1 MPAADRPFAIGIDIG
16 GSKVAAG
23 VVTSSGELVDR
34 RTLPTP
40 TDRADAVEGAIVR
53 LVADL
58 SADHPVTAVG
68 IGAAGWVDETRR
80 IVRFSPHLAWRNEP
94 LADRLAARLEL
105 PVVIDNDANAAAWGE
120 YRFGAGQGC
129 DTFAMI
135 TLGTGI
141 GGGLVIDGEVHRG
154 RWGVAG
160 EWGHLCMVPDG
171 QICPCGNRGCWEQY
185 CSGEALRREARALAG
200 TGSPMAVP
208 LLELVGND
216 PEAIRGHHVTTA
228 ALNGDPAC
236 LEILCGVGEWLGRG
250 LAGLAA
256 ILDPARFVIGGGV
269 SEAGEVLLAPA
280 RTAFARHLT
289 GRGFRPLAEVVAA
302 RLGND
307 AGLVGAADLAR
318 RAAQEPSPRA

>member
-1 MPAADRPFAIGIDIG
+1 MPAAERALAIGIDIG

-23 VVTSSGELVDR
+23 VVGPAGELVER

-40 TDRADAVEGAIVR
+40 TDRAEAVESAIVR
-53 LVADL
+53 LVQDL
-58 SADHPVTAVG
+58 AGRHRVASVG

-94 LADRLAARLEL
+94 LADRLGARLAL
-105 PVVIDNDANAAAWGE
+105 PVVLDNDANAAAWGE

-129 DTFAMI
+129 GTFAMV

-141 GGGLVIDGEVHRG
+141 GGGLVIDGEVYRG

-160 EWGHLCMVPDG
+160 EWGHLCVVPDG

-185 CSGEALRREARALAG
+185 CSGEALRREARMLAD
-200 TGSPMAVP
+200 TGSPLALA
-208 LLELVGND
+208 LLERVGDD
-216 PEAIRGHHVTTA
+216 PTAIRGHHVTSA
-228 ALNGDPAC
+228 ALAGDPAC
-236 LEILCGVGEWLGRG
+236 DEILHGVGVWLGRG

-256 ILDPARFVIGGGV
+256 ILDPERFVVGGGV
-269 SEAGEVLLAPA
+269 SEAGDLLLAPA
-280 RTAFARHLT
+280 RAAFARHLT
-289 GRGFRPLAEVVAA
+289 GRGFRPLAEIVPA

-307 AGLVGAADLAR
+307 AGLIGAADLSR
-318 RAAQEPSPRA
+318 RAVGPG

>member
-1 MPAADRPFAIGIDIG
+1 MPAPDRQLAIGIDIG
-16 GSKVAAG
+16 GSKVAAA
-23 VVTSSGELVDR
+23 VVGPEGTLFDR

-40 TDRADAVEGAIVR
+40 SDRAAAVEDAIVR
-53 LVADL
+53 LVDELATVHEV
-58 SADHPVTAVG
+58 AAVG

-94 LADRLAARLEL
+94 LADRLAGRLAL
-105 PVVIDNDANAAAWGE
+105 PVVVDNDANAAAWGE

-129 DTFAMI
+129 DSFAMI

-160 EWGHLCMVPDG
+160 EWGHLCVVPDG
-171 QICPCGNRGCWEQY
+171 QLCPCGNRGCWEQY
-185 CSGEALRREARALAG
+185 CSGEALRREAGALAG

-208 LLELVGND
+208 LLERVGGD
-216 PEAIRGHHVTTA
+216 PAAIRGRHVTAA
-228 ALNGDPAC
+228 ALAGDPAC
-236 LEILCGVGEWLGRG
+236 TEILTGVGEWLGRG

-256 ILDPARFVIGGGV
+256 ILDPERFVIGGGV
-269 SEAGEVLLAPA
+269 SEAGEMLLAPA
-280 RTAFARHLT
+280 RAAFARHLT
-289 GRGFRPLAEVVAA
+289 GRGFRPLADIVPA

-318 RAAQEPSPRA
+318 RA

>member
-1 MPAADRPFAIGIDIG
+1 MTTDPRPAIGIDIG

-23 VVTSSGELVDR
+23 LVTPDGRLIAR
-34 RTLPTP
+34 RTHPTP
-40 TDRADAVEGAIVR
+40 TDRAAAVEEGIVR
-53 LVADL
+53 LVHDL
-58 SADHPVTAVG
+58 SADHEVAAVG

-80 IVRFSPHLAWRNEP
+80 VVRYSPHLAWRNEP
-94 LADRLAARLEL
+94 IADRLAARLEV

-129 DTFAMI
+129 RTFAMV

-141 GGGLVIDGEVHRG
+141 GGGLVIDGELYRG

-160 EWGHLCMVPDG
+160 EWGHLCVVPQG

-200 TGSPMAVP
+200 TGSPMALP
-208 LLELVGND
+208 LLARVGND
-216 PEAIRGHHVTTA
+216 PAAIRGHHVTAA
-228 ALNGDPAC
+228 ALAGDPAC
-236 LEILCGVGEWLGRG
+236 HEILVGVADWLGRG

-256 ILDPARFVIGGGV
+256 VLDPERFLVGGGV
-269 SEAGEVLLAPA
+269 SEAGEMLLEPA
-280 RTAFARHLT
+280 RRAFARHLA
-289 GRGFRPLAEVVAA
+289 GRGFRPLAEVVLAG
-302 RLGND
+302 LGND

-318 RAAQEPSPRA
+318 AGLDD